1 MMFTFYSFAAIAIL
15 FTLVI
20 LFTKNVLHA
29 AFSLVIVFFSL
40 AGIYTML
47 GAPFVAVTQVL
58 VYIGGIVVFVIFG
71 VMLTTKLNDQHVF
84 SESHNRLVGYGMGLI
99 LLVTYA
105 FMIGRIDFQML
116 QSAGSEL
123 QGGDVERIGILLMSD
138 YLIPFEI
145 SGILLLI
152 ALIGATVIA
161 GRKKEKQL

>member
-1 MMFTFYSFAAIAIL
+1 MIFTFYAFAAIAVL
-15 FTLVI
+15 FTFVI

-40 AGIYTML
+40 AGVYIML
-47 GAPFVAVTQVL
+47 GASFVAVTQVL

-84 SESHNRLVGYGMGLI
+84 SESHNRLVGYGIGMI
-99 LLVTYA
+99 LLVAYA
-105 FMIGRIDFQML
+105 VMIGRIDFDLL
-116 QSAGSEL
+116 QFAGSEL
-123 QGGDVERIGILLMSD
+123 QGGDVERIGTLLMSD

-145 SGILLLI
+145 SGVLLLI

-161 GRKKEKQL
+161 GSKKEKQL